1 MVAQAKRL
9 IFLIM
14 RRARPLL
21 YYGNKPKP
29 RQEVK
34 LMTKFWFIAAAP
46 LVSGW
51 LTVVQ
56 AQNWVD
62 SHPPKA
68 VVETQERYRS
78 NLDSDSY
85 NNSSYSGN
93 VNLHS
98 VSHGAIEPN
107 LFLDRY
113 NQPHNGGSGA
123 NSNGPV
129 YNPYTIRW

>member
-1 MVAQAKRL
+1 LREPAKTT
-9 IFLIM
+9 
-14 RRARPLL
+14 
-21 YYGNKPKP
+21 
-29 RQEVK
+29 QEVK
-34 LMTKFWFIAAAP
+34 LIMKFYFLAAAP
-46 LVSGW
+46 LVFGW
-51 LTVVQ
+51 LTVVH

-62 SHPPKA
+62 SHSPK
-68 VVETQERYRS
+68 VGIETQERYRS
-78 NLDSDSY
+78 NLDGDSY